1 MANKNLDVIHVQR
14 HDTESNWTKINPV
27 LMSGELGFT
36 TDGANAEKYKL
47 GDGASKWTALSYA
60 KAELDA
66 AAMTDTEIKDVF
78 SAVFK

>member
-1 MANKNLDVIHVQR
+1 
-14 HDTESNWTKINPV
+14 
-27 LMSGELGFT
+27 MSGELGFT
-36 TDGANAEKYKL
+36 TDGANAGKYKL